1 MRILAQYE
9 DMYNLIQIND
19 MNTKSYT
26 IRTIALAVLFMVDF
40 NIDPD
45 LLNVVRIGAL
55 TWFILESLYDMRKW
69 MFRHKVK

>member
-1 MRILAQYE
+1 MFPQNEA
-9 DMYNLIQIND
+9 MYNLIQTND

-26 IRTIALAVLFMVDF
+26 IRIIALAVLFMADF

-45 LLNVVRIGAL
+45 LMNVVRMGAL
-55 TWFILESLYDMRKW
+55 TLFILESLYDMRKW

>member
-1 MRILAQYE
+1 MFPQNEA
-9 DMYNLIQIND
+9 MYNLIQTND

-26 IRTIALAVLFMVDF
+26 IRIIALAVLFMADF

-45 LLNVVRIGAL
+45 LMNVVRMGAL
-55 TWFILESLYDMRKW
+55 TLLILESLYDMRKW